1 MSHAL
6 TIRKNGFT
14 EMAYVGETPWHG
26 LGQELQEGAPI
37 EQWQQAAG
45 MDWMIRRAKVR
56 YATDLTGATEM
67 MDDQL
72 VLFRSDSKAALG
84 IVSPKYKVVQPR
96 DVLEFFR
103 DLVDGNGYKLH
114 TAGTMFGGRKFWA
127 LASIGESAVVV
138 GEDKVDGFLLLS
150 SSCDGTMPTTARF
163 TTVRVVCNN
172 TLSTALS
179 GKAKRE
185 VTIRHTSRFD
195 GESVKQQLG
204 LARDNFGAFMK
215 SARQLAGVS
224 MGRERASEFVSTLL
238 VDTKTV
244 LGEDVRKSKQYQK
257 IMDLFSSSAMGGT
270 LAGAEGTAWGVV
282 NAVTEFVDHHA
293 RASTASH
300 RMDSAWFGRGDN
312 LKTQA
317 LERALALA

>member
-172 TLSTALS
+172 TLSMALS

-257 IMDLFSSSAMGGT
+257 IMDLFSTSAMGGT